1 MFRFVDI
8 HWAQERIW
16 NLIHSARSGLY
27 VELQRDQM
35 LEMCV
40 EPRLVMMVY
49 DLRYNKRGC
58 PSLMATGV
66 VFRMCL
72 QA

>member
-1 MFRFVDI
+1 
-8 HWAQERIW
+8 
-16 NLIHSARSGLY
+16 
-27 VELQRDQM
+27 M